1 MILDG
6 SLNNH
11 CIEALLE
18 DHWKIMKG
26 SYLDS
31 QRIFGGHLE
40 YLGRIIEGFQVDLQS
55 IILRIVRGLLE
66 DRGRI
71 VRGSWEDLGSIVGGS
86 RKNRR
91 FLGGSLDDPWRILGG
106 SLENHYK
113 IVCTI
118 VGGSCRDLGRNV
130 GRSWETRHFM
140 NLVNGSIIFKPV

>member
-11 CIEALLE
+11 CIEASLE

-40 YLGRIIEGFQVDLQS
+40 YVGRIIKGFQVDLQS

-71 VRGSWEDLGSIVGGS
+71 LGGS